1 MIKQEDEQRQ
11 KSHHYEQSDTKE
23 VKAEHCLFSYQQGQK
38 DIDLYSLV

>member
-23 VKAEHCLFSYQQGQK
+23 VKAEQCLFQLSTKTK